1 MKLLYLW
8 IENYNDRIK
17 NQGFCFSPEYLIR
30 FDNDLN
36 KLFISKNEKYISD
49 FYGRNILDVT
59 AIVGENG
66 AGKTTVAKCIYD
78 ICSSVVPVDDDIDEY
93 KFTKIII
100 YLKEEKISKGN
111 KLYIFYYSQEPLK
124 KDITNDISVEWIN
137 LHEMPADAFERAIRK
152 HEMSTVYFT
161 NAFDVS
167 HTVKNQGMGEFS
179 EGDIKK
185 SICNSPIL
193 MIKREMR
200 YIQESYGAQSKES
213 GLIFTVIQRYAQQ
226 MGIGIE
232 DAYASAFSYNFL
244 VAVRHTPDSIAAI
257 LPVFSDFKLSVV
269 EFGEYIVNRR
279 NFGMLSEF
287 DKSVYFIRKNIY
299 DNIIKFLQSNNWKK
313 IYANIVCEIIMFMN
327 VLNGDHKNIDFD
339 KIEANTC
346 SLEKTDGFEVI
357 MNQIPDSKKKELI
370 RKIRDISDIDISV
383 LDDFFEI
390 YEKEPT
396 LKESQW
402 FYQVKAFKS
411 AYEKEYNYLKLPEK
425 INDGHLKL
433 IEILLN
439 EHQNPETFWWRML
452 RIIPN
457 PMSSGEAALINI
469 FSTIYKVMTEQT
481 EGNILLIIDE
491 IDAYLHPK
499 WQQSILT
506 NIVRWIN
513 ESGEFNN
520 KKIQIVIASHSPI
533 ILSDIPN
540 DRVIY
545 LRSLCRV
552 TKQETLTFGA
562 NINQLFYDSFFME
575 EGSIGGFSKYKIKK
589 ALDYI
594 ENKAKDISNEE
605 VEYIIENIGEPF
617 VKRKLQSDLYH
628 KRLEGQH
635 NDKN

>member
-8 IENYNDRIK
+8 LENYNDRIK
-17 NQGFCFSPEYLIR
+17 SQGFCFSPEYLIR

-36 KLFISKNEKYISD
+36 KLFIRKNEKYISG
-49 FYGRNILDVT
+49 FYGKNILDVT

-78 ICSSVVPVDDDIDEY
+78 ICSSVMPVDDDIDEY
-93 KFTKIII
+93 KFTKFII
-100 YLKEEKISKGN
+100 YLKEEGN
-111 KLYIFYYSQEPLK
+111 RQYNELYVFYYSKEPFE
-124 KDITNDISVEWIN
+124 KDIANDISVEWID
-137 LHEMPADAFERAIRK
+137 LHGMSADTFERALRK

-167 HTVKNQGMGEFS
+167 HTVKNQGLGELA
-179 EGDIKK
+179 EGSDKK

-193 MIKREMR
+193 MIKREMQ

-213 GLIFTVIQRYAQQ
+213 GLILTVIQRYAQK

-232 DAYASAFSYNFL
+232 DAYARAFSYNFL
-244 VAVRHTPDSIAAI
+244 VAVRHTPGSIAAI
-257 LPVFSDFKLSVV
+257 LPVFSDFGLCVV
-269 EFGEYIVNRR
+269 EFGEYIVNSN

-299 DNIIKFLQSNNWKK
+299 DNIIRFLQSNGWKK

-327 VLNGDHKNIDFD
+327 VLNGDHRNIDFD
-339 KIEANTC
+339 EIETNAC
-346 SLEKTDGFEVI
+346 YLKKTDGFEVI
-357 MNQIPDSKKKELI
+357 MNQIPESKKKELI
-370 RKIRDISDIDISV
+370 YKIRNVTNIDLSII
-383 LDDFFEI
+383 DDFFEI
-390 YEKEPT
+390 YEEEPH
-396 LKESQW
+396 LKETQW
-402 FYQVKAFKS
+402 FYQIKGFIS
-411 AYEKEYNYLKLPEK
+411 EYKNHRNLIFPER
-425 INDGHLKL
+425 IHDGHWEL

-439 EHQNPETFWWRML
+439 TYQDPETFWWRML

-457 PMSSGEAALINI
+457 PMSSGEVALINI
-469 FSTIYKVMTEQT
+469 FSSIYKVMTEQT
-481 EGNILLIIDE
+481 EGSILLIVDE

-506 NIVRWIN
+506 HIVKWIN
-513 ESGEFNN
+513 ESEKFNN
-520 KKIQIVIASHSPI
+520 KKVQIVLASHSPI

-545 LRSLCRV
+545 LKSLCKV
-552 TKQETLTFGA
+552 TKRETLTFGA

-575 EGSIGGFSKYKIKK
+575 EGSIGAFSKYKIQK
-589 ALDYI
+589 AVDYTK
-594 ENKAKDISNEE
+594 NTAKDISKEE

-617 VKRKLQSDLYH
+617 VKRKLQRDLNH
-628 KRLEGQH
+628 KYLTGQH